1 MASPYEKLPRI
12 PRYRDIVLKVTT
24 RYRKLLEGSRGK
36 IRSRKKARELEIKK
50 LQLVHDIVAEEIRK
64 IVFNLPFVDRVHPF
78 YRDLLDVLIGYDKY
92 KQAVVRLARALK
104 IIDKIYGEY
113 IALVKAAPRLRDA
126 RRFRKEGVGR
136 IMSVLKRN
144 RRYIDF
150 LADNVPRL
158 KRIPSIDPEKTTIIV
173 AGMPQVGKSTL
184 VKRISTAKPEIA
196 PYPFTTKN
204 LILGHI
210 TINPTITIQAID
222 TPGLLDRPL
231 EERNPIE
238 LQAIMALKHLSGV
251 IVYLFDASKNSY
263 YTIEEQIHVLED
275 IVSSFKEK
283 DIIIAVNKIDEVD
296 ENKLKKIIEYMNK
309 KNLGKPILIS
319 ALKGL
324 GVDELLRIVFNKLN
338 IEVKE
343 LFKAKF

>member
-1 MASPYEKLPRI
+1 MWLRKMTSPYEKLPRI
-12 PRYRDIVLKVTT
+12 PRYNEIVLKVTT

-36 IRSRKKARELEIKK
+36 ITSKKKARELEIRK
-50 LQLVHDIVAEEIRK
+50 LQLVHDIVAGELKK
-64 IVFNLPFVDRVHPF
+64 IVFGLPFIDQVHPF
-78 YRDLLDVLIGYDKY
+78 YRDLLDVLVGYDKY

-104 IIDKIYGEY
+104 LVDKLYGEY
-113 IALVKAAPRLRDA
+113 IALVKTTPRLRDA

-144 RRYIDF
+144 KRYIDF
-150 LADNVPRL
+150 LADNIPRL
-158 KRIPSIDPEKTTIIV
+158 KRIPSIDPGKPTIIV

-204 LILGHI
+204 LVLGHI
-210 TINPTITIQAID
+210 RIDQVTVLQAID

-238 LQAIMALKHLSGV
+238 LQAIMALKHIKGV

-263 YTIEEQIHVLED
+263 YTVEEQVHVLED
-275 IVSSFKEK
+275 IMSRFKEK
-283 DIIIAVNKIDEVD
+283 PVIVAINKVD
-296 ENKLKKIIEYMNK
+296 DADREKVEKIINYLRS
-309 KNLGKPILIS
+309 KNMEEPLLIS

-324 GVDELLRIVFNKLN
+324 GVEELVVKVLEAMRKNKL
-338 IEVKE
+338 
-343 LFKAKF
+343 LG